1 MTINIA
7 FLIPFLLF
15 SILNIYYEKNS
26 NRFGILL
33 TKPFL
38 IPFLMLFYL
47 LNESSVNYLIL
58 LALFF
63 GFLGDVF
70 LLWSNKQNYILAG
83 IVSFLAG
90 HIFYICVFV
99 ENSYM
104 VKEIPL
110 WFLLFFIP
118 YIGGALLLFKKLF
131 SSMQSMKLPAI
142 VYMSVIFVM
151 SFTSFSRIWTAPFL
165 SVLLTFSGSLA
176 FIISDSLLAFNMFKI
191 KKQRNDVIIMITYI
205 LAQLLIILGLLI

>member
-1 MTINIA
+1 MRINIV

-15 SILNIYYEKNS
+15 SILNICYEKSS
-26 NRFGILL
+26 NRLGTLI

-38 IPFLMLFYL
+38 MPFLILFYL
-47 LNESSVNYLIL
+47 LNASSVNYLIL
-58 LALFF
+58 LALAF

-70 LLWSNKQNYILAG
+70 LLYGNKQNCILAG
-83 IVSFLAG
+83 IVSFLIG
-90 HIFYICVFV
+90 HILYICVFV
-99 ENSYM
+99 ENSYI
-104 VKEIPL
+104 VRGIPVWYFL
-110 WFLLFFIP
+110 FLLL

-142 VYMSVIFVM
+142 VYMSVILLM
-151 SFTSFSRIWTAPFL
+151 SFTSLSRIWTATFL

-176 FIISDSLLAFNMFKI
+176 FILSDSLLAFNMFKMKR
-191 KKQRNDVIIMITYI
+191 KKNNDVIMATYI

>member
-26 NRFGILL
+26 NRLGILF

-38 IPFLMLFYL
+38 MPCLMLFYL
-47 LNESSVNYLIL
+47 LNEASVNYLIL
-58 LALFF
+58 LALVF

-70 LLWSNKQNYILAG
+70 LLLGKKQN
-83 IVSFLAG
+83 F
-90 HIFYICVFV
+90 F
-99 ENSYM
+99 
-104 VKEIPL
+104 
-110 WFLLFFIP
+110 LFFLP

-151 SFTSFSRIWTAPFL
+151 SFTSFSRIWTASFL
-165 SVLLTFSGSLA
+165 SVLLTFTGSLA
-176 FIISDSLLAFNMFKI
+176 FIISDSLLAFNMFKVE
-191 KKQRNDVIIMITYI
+191 KKKNDVIIMTTYI
-205 LAQLLIILGLLI
+205 LAQLLIIFGLLI